1 MNKMK
6 FSFLFLRSV
15 LLKSILI
22 VKKGAEANS
31 VGFPYLNDL
40 LNFYKENFD
49 AEEAKKE
56 GEFIIKSHKSIL

>member
-40 LNFYKENFD
+40 LNFYKENFSD
-49 AEEAKKE
+49 PVEEN
-56 GEFIIKSHKSIL
+56 

>member
-1 MNKMK
+1 MIKIK
-6 FSFLFLRSV
+6 FLFWFPRSD

-22 VKKGAEANS
+22 VKKGAETNS
-31 VGFPYLNDL
+31 IGFPYLNDL

-56 GEFIIKSHKSIL
+56 GEFIRKI